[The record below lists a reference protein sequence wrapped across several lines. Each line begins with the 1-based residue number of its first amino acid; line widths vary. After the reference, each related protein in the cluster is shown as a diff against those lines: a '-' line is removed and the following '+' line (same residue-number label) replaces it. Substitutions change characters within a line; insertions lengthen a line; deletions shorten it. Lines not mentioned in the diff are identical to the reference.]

1 MQIFFSPA
9 LSIAASPPTPAGCA
23 SLPQSRFYPKA
34 IDWRLTNS
42 EKLRTKNLFPLL
54 LFSFAIVVPV
64 SYRHRGPQEKA
75 KEIDTCSVRHTK
87 GQRSAGLTLLQN
99 VDLLRMTETKDVLSC
114 GGKLIASKITNN
126 TTAHHVCELP
136 VGSS

>member
-1 MQIFFSPA
+1 MVMTFIGFVMDRARQHA
-9 LSIAASPPTPAGCA
+9 EQKDGL
-23 SLPQSRFYPKA
+23 L
-34 IDWRLTNS
+34 L
-42 EKLRTKNLFPLL
+42 LRTKNLFPLV

-75 KEIDTCSVRHTK
+75 KEIDTCYVRHTK

-99 VDLLRMTETKDVLSC
+99 VDDLRMTETKEVLSC

-126 TTAHHVCELP
+126 TTAHHGCEFP